1 VIVRIS
7 GEGQFSIDDA
17 ATAELNRLD
26 SELEAAVNRNDEAA
40 FTTALHGLLDQVRA
54 QGAALPSDTLEPS
67 DLILPPEDASMDEVR
82 EMLTEEGLIP
92 G

>member
-1 VIVRIS
+1 MIVRIS

-40 FTTALHGLLDQVRA
+40 FTAALHGLLDQVRGRGSA
-54 QGAALPSDTLEPS
+54 LAADTLEES

-82 EMLTEEGLIP
+82 EMLTDEGLIP

>member
-1 VIVRIS
+1 MIVRIS

-54 QGAALPSDTLEPS
+54 LGSPLPSDTLEPS

-82 EMLTEEGLIP
+82 EMLTDEGLIP

>member
-40 FTTALHGLLDQVRA
+40 FAEALHGLLDQVRA
-54 QGAALPSDTLEPS
+54 QGSPLPSDTLEPS